1 VQGFAC
7 VSIWLD
13 LCVHFCPPHIITNT
27 AVHKEGGGGKK
38 SGYTSDQT
46 VLKRALFTKSWP
58 GSAARSYSS
67 SLKKDVVFLTLIF
80 CLAHFSYLVSDI
92 TVLQTRFSPLPI
104 GVHRNKQYPHNRW
117 APRTWRGGALE
128 CLTLPPRRD
137 GRTWGLTT
145 RYFQQHAWHCQS
157 PSQSQP
163 HARNWNIDAS
173 TRSHE
178 NLDFPGNIH
187 TMTILLRTTV

>member
-1 VQGFAC
+1 MTWPLCTFLPPTHNNKHCSTQGGGRWQK
-7 VSIWLD
+7 IWVYQRPN
-13 LCVHFCPPHIITNT
+13 CFKEGP
-27 AVHKEGGGGKK
+27 VHKKLAWI
-38 SGYTSDQT
+38 SSQI
-46 VLKRALFTKSWP
+46 LFFKLEK
-58 GSAARSYSS
+58 GCG
-67 SLKKDVVFLTLIF
+67 FLTLFF

-187 TMTILLRTTV
+187 TTTILLRTTV